1 MRPITE
7 LDEMKEIQLS
17 IMQRLHEYCEEKN
30 IKYSLSHG
38 SLIGAV
44 RHKGFI
50 PWDDDIDIFMPR
62 EEYERFCA
70 SFSKEHNS
78 LGLQIVNSHTTP
90 YFGRPMTK
98 VIDQRTVLIEP
109 NYLFDD
115 EIGVNVDIWP
125 IDGVPDL
132 TRDQLRHTKKI
143 KVLLNVMYARILRLG
158 ACRNPKE
165 KIAHIISSPFSAKRI
180 VHRIESELKKI
191 PYSTSNK
198 VSCYVDPYKK
208 MFEKSWFD
216 NRILVPFEDK
226 YFYIAEDA
234 EKILTSLY
242 GDYMKLPP
250 EDKRKPHHIT
260 NAFWKD

>member
-1 MRPITE
+1 MRAITE

-17 IMQRLHEYCEEKN
+17 IMQRLHEYCEEN
-30 IKYSLSHG
+30 DIKYSLSHG

-62 EEYERFCA
+62 EDYERFCM
-70 SFSKEHNS
+70 SFPKVQNG
-78 LGLQIVNSHTTP
+78 LGLKMVNSHTTP

-125 IDGVPDL
+125 LDGVPQS
-132 TRDQLRHTKKI
+132 TQDQKIRSKKTKF
-143 KVLLNVMYARILRLG
+143 LMNVMYARILRFK
-158 ACRNPKE
+158 ACKDPKK
-165 KIAHIISSPFSAKRI
+165 KIAHILSIPFSAEKI
-180 VHRIESELKKI
+180 VHRIESELTKI
-191 PYSTSNK
+191 SYSDSKK

-208 MFEKSWFD
+208 IFEKEWFE
-216 NRILVPFEDK
+216 NRRIAPFEDK
-226 YFYIAEDA
+226 YFYVAEGA
-234 EKILTSLY
+234 NEILTVL
-242 GDYMKLPP
+242 
-250 EDKRKPHHIT
+250 
-260 NAFWKD
+260 